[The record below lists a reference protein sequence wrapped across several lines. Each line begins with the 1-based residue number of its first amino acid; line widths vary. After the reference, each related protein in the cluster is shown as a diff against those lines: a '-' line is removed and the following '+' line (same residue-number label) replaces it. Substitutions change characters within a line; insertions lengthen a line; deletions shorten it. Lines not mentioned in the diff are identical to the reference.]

1 VFDLLAAE
9 DEVGDEP
16 SRLEEA
22 VEEEEEEEE
31 EDPFVA
37 AGATASSPANVA
49 RTLACV
55 AASESAF
62 TGDARRRRERPLD
75 SPTDVRSS
83 FDEGGER

>member
-1 VFDLLAAE
+1 MFDLLAAE

-22 VEEEEEEEE
+22 VEEEEEE
-31 EDPFVA
+31 DPFVA
-37 AGATASSPANVA
+37 AGAAASSPANVA